1 MKTPTTI
8 DIGGRRYAWRELLA
22 LRKAQREAAREAAQ
36 PTLFDLKE
44 DTRPPSER
52 SAAGRF
58 TEPSLFGL
66 LE

>member
-8 DIGGRRYAWRELLA
+8 EIGGRRYPWRELLA
-22 LRKAQREAAREAAQ
+22 LRKAQREAARESQQ

-58 TEPSLFGL
+58 TEPSLFGF